1 MAKKQKINCEVESC
15 IFQNNKKAVCE
26 LEEIIVS
33 SNYNRKADMQ
43 DQDETICVSFKKD
56 KN

>member
-1 MAKKQKINCEVESC
+1 MAKKQKINCEVEGC
-15 IFQNNKKAVCE
+15 AFQNKKKAICE

-33 SNYNRKADMQ
+33 SNYDRKEEIK
-43 DQDETICVSFKKD
+43 DQEETICASFKKD